1 LRAKRQLKGARVG
14 SREYTVEIGEWRVGG
29 RAKRRGGCQVREKE
43 RCGEERE
50 RESGVC
56 QVEICSGNK
65 LNDGDA
71 KVPTDSSYTA
81 TPGRLGETSGAGEEV
96 STRVSAY

>member
-1 LRAKRQLKGARVG
+1 VVVRCARTCCFACEKARWVSGAGERAV
-14 SREYTVEIGEWRVGG
+14 
-29 RAKRRGGCQVREKE
+29 RGI
-43 RCGEERE
+43 E